1 MTLDNWDDFTSGSFL
16 KAINVNSD
24 QDAFSI
30 KEVDEF
36 EDLRD
41 NTTKPRLTLIRGDKE
56 YIFDLNKTNAARLK
70 ELGVVSPIALKGKKL
85 YFKKALV
92 RNPKTNMEVDG
103 LRIAKIE

>member
-1 MTLDNWDDFTSGSFL
+1 MTLDNWDDFTSGAFL
-16 KAINVNSD
+16 KAINVNSEA
-24 QDAFSI
+24 DAFTI

-41 NTTKPRLTLIRGDKE
+41 NTTKPRLTLVKGDKE
-56 YIFDLNKTNAARLK
+56 FIFDLNKTNAARLK
-70 ELGVVSPIALKGKKL
+70 ELGIASPNALKGKKL

-92 RNPKTNMEVDG
+92 RDPKKNIEVEG